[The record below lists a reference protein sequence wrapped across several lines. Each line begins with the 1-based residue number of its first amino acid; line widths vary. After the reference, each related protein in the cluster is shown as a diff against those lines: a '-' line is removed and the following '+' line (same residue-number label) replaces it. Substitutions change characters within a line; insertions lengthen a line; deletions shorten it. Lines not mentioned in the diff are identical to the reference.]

1 MILMILSLNEKQE
14 RLVNEL
20 VASGRYQDAAAVL
33 DDALKLLE
41 AGEKKLAEL
50 RSELQKGMDD
60 LESGRFTTY
69 TKETSPQL
77 FEDVKRRGRERLAA
91 KQNGR

>member
-1 MILMILSLNEKQE
+1 MILSLNEKQE

-41 AGEKKLAEL
+41 AREKKLAEL

>member
-1 MILMILSLNEKQE
+1 MILSLNEKQE

-20 VASGRYQDAAAVL
+20 VASGRYQDDAAVL

-41 AGEKKLAEL
+41 AREKKLAEL

>member
-1 MILMILSLNEKQE
+1 MILSLNEKQE

-41 AGEKKLAEL
+41 AREKKLAEL

-60 LESGRFTTY
+60 LESGWFTTY